1 MTYDH
6 SRKAGNQGDVWKHF
20 LLLTAFSQALPYKA
34 DFLYRESHAGAPRYG
49 LGERGEWRRGIG
61 RVLPPADDLEAA
73 PYFRQFPSSIG
84 PGYSY
89 PSSWS
94 QVAEYARSQGRSI
107 TIELCDTSDEVSQA
121 VGDQGESVRFSR
133 SDGFQ
138 SILSSPPADLT
149 LIDPPY
155 HPDAKRD
162 WANVRRCISRLLEQ
176 RSSWLVWYQVFSHT
190 NPRLLVQH
198 SSLPGFEVMWH
209 QVGPKPS
216 QLLKGCG
223 VVADRLTSTEFEAQH
238 QVLLLLSEKLG
249 GELHLRLPSG
259 VA

>member
-1 MTYDH
+1 MAYDH

-20 LLLTAFSQALPYKA
+20 LLLSAFSKALPPKA
-34 DFLYRESHAGAPRYG
+34 GFLYRESHAGAPTHV

-61 RVLPPADDLEAA
+61 RVLPAAADLEAT
-73 PYFRQFPSSIG
+73 PYLQQFPSSIG

-94 QVAEYARSQGRSI
+94 QVAEYARSQGRSV
-107 TIELCDTSDEVSQA
+107 TLELFDTSEEVSQA

-133 SDGFQ
+133 SDGFE
-138 SILSSPPADLT
+138 SILRSPPADLT

-155 HPDAKRD
+155 HPIAKQD
-162 WANVRRCISRLLEQ
+162 WANVRRCISSLLEQ
-176 RSSWLVWYQVFSHT
+176 RARWLVWYPIFSHT
-190 NPRLLVQH
+190 NPSLLVQH
-198 SSLPGFEVMWH
+198 ASLPGFEVMWH
-209 QVGPKPS
+209 RVGPKPS

-223 VVADRLTSTEFEAQH
+223 VVADRLTSSEFEAQ
-238 QVLLLLSEKLG
+238 QPVLLSMSERLG
-249 GELHLRLPSG
+249 GEFHLRLPSG